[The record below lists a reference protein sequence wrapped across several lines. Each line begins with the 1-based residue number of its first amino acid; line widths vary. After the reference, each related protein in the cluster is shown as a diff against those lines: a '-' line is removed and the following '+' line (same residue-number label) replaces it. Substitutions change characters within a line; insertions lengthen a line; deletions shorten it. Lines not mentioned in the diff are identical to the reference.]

1 MNINDILQGNR
12 ISESRITN
20 TENAAS
26 DRPASATSADAVLES
41 LKAGDSLRAKVLSRD
56 GNQVLLSL
64 PGNKEF
70 AARISEGI
78 NLDIGKLL
86 TFEVKSAG
94 QGLMLSPLFTNL
106 SSDPNV
112 SKALNMAG
120 IPVNEDSAVMT
131 KEMMQ
136 AGMSVDRQS
145 LSGVYRDVV
154 NFPGYPVNDI
164 VDLHKLGITVN
175 ENNLEQLESY
185 KNLSYQIGEG
195 MNEVAT
201 ELSELISGLAD
212 SGEDEKA
219 AAVLG
224 KLIDIAADNVTEGGE
239 KTAPVESAGEN
250 AIEGNALAERNESVN
265 TSSEAGKAVNA
276 DVKETGNALVNT
288 LVSDAEAG
296 SVENKNGEGK
306 ELSAA
311 ERALR
316 LLSERSANQDE
327 AGTADSI
334 KKTPTETSEPE
345 RVGQS
350 ADNTKTFSRI
360 EINDNSRLTFANEL
374 EKITGRNDLQNKSFN
389 ELLDISKQIIN
400 DGLAGKNPGMMHRL
414 LSSDN
419 ARDTILSG
427 AALKWEISPAEVADK
442 DKVMELY
449 TRLTRQLREVTDTLE
464 SVGLKDSSAGQS
476 AGNMSNNLDF
486 LSQVNQMYSYIQLPI
501 KLSGGESAHG
511 DLYVYSNK
519 KKLNAKDGVV
529 TALLHLDME
538 HLGPVDVHVSLDTSM
553 GKKISTRF
561 YVADD
566 SILDFLSSHIDELNA
581 RLEKKGYNV
590 TAKMTV
596 KGSPESKEDPF
607 SGAADGGGINGIL
620 SQTGTVKLAE
630 YSFDVRT

>member
-12 ISESRITN
+12 ISDSRITN
-20 TENAAS
+20 TDSAAAE
-26 DRPASATSADAVLES
+26 RPVSATSADAVLES
-41 LKAGDSLRAKVLSRD
+41 LKAGDSLRAKVISRD

-70 AARISEGI
+70 TARISEGI

-94 QGLMLSPLFTNL
+94 SGLMLSPLFTNL

-154 NFPGYPVNDI
+154 NFPQYPVNDI

-195 MNEVAT
+195 MNEVASD
-201 ELSELISGLAD
+201 LSDLISGLSA
-212 SGEDEKA
+212 SGDYDKA
-219 AAVLG
+219 GAILG
-224 KLIDIAADNVTEGGE
+224 KLIDIASENVADKGSETEQ
-239 KTAPVESAGEN
+239 
-250 AIEGNALAERNESVN
+250 
-265 TSSEAGKAVNA
+265 
-276 DVKETGNALVNT
+276 TGNPEAADT
-288 LVSDAEAG
+288 VSQNASEDASLKLQEGRADQEAPIG
-296 SVENKNGEGK
+296 AAGDDAP
-306 ELSAA
+306 LSAA

-316 LLSERSANQDE
+316 LLSEKESILSETKQEDPSKASQTGASTSDQINAKAEDGRAFTRS
-327 AGTADSI
+327 
-334 KKTPTETSEPE
+334 
-345 RVGQS
+345 
-350 ADNTKTFSRI
+350 
-360 EINDNSRLTFANEL
+360 EINESSRQAFAGEL
-374 EKITGRNDLQNKSFN
+374 ETITGRDDLQNKSFN
-389 ELLDISKQIIN
+389 ELLDISKQILN
-400 DGLAGKNPGMMHRL
+400 DGLSGKNPGMMHRL
-414 LSSDN
+414 LSNDN
-419 ARDTILSG
+419 VKDMILSG
-427 AALKWEISPAEVADK
+427 AASKWEISPAEVADK
-442 DKVMELY
+442 EKVMELY
-449 TRLTRQLREVTDTLE
+449 TRLTRQLKEVTDTLQ
-464 SVGLKDSSAGQS
+464 SVGLKDSPAGQS

-501 KLSGGESAHG
+501 KLSGGDSAHG

-519 KKLNAKDGVV
+519 KKMSSKDGVV

-538 HLGPVDVHVSLDTSM
+538 HLGPVDVHVSLDTTM

-607 SGAADGGGINGIL
+607 SDAADGGGINGIL
-620 SQTGTVKLAE
+620 SQTGTLKLAE